1 LLRRVGEGVV
11 VRSARFYCEG
21 GNIGDR
27 AFVKG
32 DAVVLDVAPV
42 TIGVAC
48 RLATRVQLLTAT
60 PPIAI
65 GGGAEVTRQDLEA
78 GWSTSS
84 RSSSRP

>member
-1 LLRRVGEGVV
+1 VTRCCALLRRVGEGVV

-42 TIGVAC
+42 MIGVAC
-48 RLATRVQLLTAT
+48 RLATR
-60 PPIAI
+60 IAI